1 MKTIKNI
8 AATTAVPWETLAT
21 AIDENFLESSQGVS
35 KLSEEVKML
44 EMCSPN
50 YCVGAWENGAL
61 NPDSIETIGNTDL
74 LTLWDFYLLDTTDN
88 TRETTKPVGK
98 LRRNNLLRF
107 EDGRFAPTVGITEEM
122 RAECDVTLYLDN
134 TQAVKY
140 CDAGAFN
147 AESFYNEHG
156 MTQKLYDETGTEVR
170 ILRPWETTETK
181 YTIGLG
187 NGITFYLLDNVV
199 GKSGKWWKGIFASPT
214 TWDGIDVTPYA
225 LAPTA
230 ISPSMVCTVAN
241 KTRCFFYVYA
251 PDNNNCKSA
260 KGVGGICSMFY
271 NGRTYPRVNDM
282 QQINDMNWSRANNA
296 DVNAPYP
303 FAEGGYHA
311 LNTFITCMEI
321 LYGTKYLHKAAL
333 FSSGISSNDGCS
345 SEATWKE
352 NGGVRY
358 KLSTDGAW
366 KYGQWNNTPSD
377 MCYNNAS
384 GKTHLSNWLNAE
396 HPKEQCMESQM
407 AASFAVETGVSEG
420 VEFEFYGG
428 TYWYKN
434 VTGVNGLADGEMNVK
449 VYKLMTE
456 TVSAFNTAGEDAS
469 FDLEV
474 ILRMGLCHGMNL
486 SGDVFA
492 YWGGGYEQVGTCTK
506 SNSETRI
513 NLPVD
518 LYLQPDQT
526 KWIKETNITKNDLE
540 TFDFEKEYPKISSAV
555 NLGDSYASGRQ
566 PYTSWKT
573 AKGGGIGQGECFYTW
588 DNNYWSST
596 INQRARIS
604 TRFRG
609 YASNGNCSSRHLY
622 ANYAASVAYRY
633 YAGSAQAR
641 IETGAAPLQA
651 E

>member
-1 MKTIKNI
+1 MKKIFDI
-8 AATTAVPWETLAT
+8 AKDSEQSWGTLAQ
-21 AIDENFLESSQGVS
+21 AIDDNFSE
-35 KLSEEVKML
+35 LSAL
-44 EMCSPN
+44 SPN
-50 YCVGAWENGAL
+50 YCIGSWENGSL
-61 NPDSIETIGNTDL
+61 NPDSVETIGNSGL
-74 LTLWDFYLLDTTDN
+74 LTQWDFYLLDTTDN

-98 LRRNNLLRF
+98 LKRNNLLRF
-107 EDGRFAPTVGITEEM
+107 EDGRFAPTVGITEAM
-122 RAECDVTLYLDN
+122 RAECDVELYLDN
-134 TQAVKY
+134 SQATKY
-140 CDAGAFN
+140 CDAGAFD

-156 MTQKLYDETGTEVR
+156 MTQKLYDSTGTEVR
-170 ILRPWETTETK
+170 ILRPWETTENK

-187 NGITFYLLDNVV
+187 NGVTFYLLDNVV
-199 GKSGKWWKGIFASPT
+199 GKSGKRWKGVFTSPT
-214 TWDGIDVTPYA
+214 TWDGIDTTPYA
-225 LAPTA
+225 LVPTA

-241 KTRCFFYVYA
+241 KTRCFFYVYE

-260 KGVGGICSMFY
+260 RGVSNICSMFY

-282 QQINDMNWSRANNA
+282 QQVNDMNWSRANNA
-296 DVNAPYP
+296 DVDASYP

-311 LNTFITCMEI
+311 LNTFITCMEV
-321 LYGTKYLHKAAL
+321 LHGTKYLHKATL

-345 SEATWKE
+345 SEAAWKE

-358 KLSTDGAW
+358 KLSAEDTW
-366 KYGQWNNTPSD
+366 KYGTWNFTPSD
-377 MCYNNAS
+377 MCYDNAA
-384 GKTHLSNWLNAE
+384 GKTHFSNWLNAE

-420 VEFEFYGG
+420 SEFEFYGG

-456 TVSAFNTAGEDAS
+456 TVSAFNAAGETAD

-492 YWGGGYEQVGTCTK
+492 YWGGGYEQVGTCNK
-506 SNSETRI
+506 PNSETRV

-526 KWIKETNITKNDLE
+526 KWLKETNATKNDFGI
-540 TFDFEKEYPKISSAV
+540 FDFEKEYPKIGSAI
-555 NLGDSYASGRQ
+555 NLGSGYASSRQ
-566 PYTSWKT
+566 SYTSWKT

-588 DNNYWSST
+588 DENNWSS
-596 INQRARIS
+596 ILNQRARIAA
-604 TRFRG
+604 RFRG
-609 YASNGNCSSRHLY
+609 AAAHGDCSARYLHAHYAVSFADRLF
-622 ANYAASVAYRY
+622 
-633 YAGSAQAR
+633 AGSAQAR
-641 IETGAAPLQA
+641 ILVDAVPLQA